1 MRAEQ
6 PRSASFFR
14 FIRMPGAEHYV
25 TADFSL
31 NHATHQGA
39 LPGGC
44 DSEPICCG

>member
-1 MRAEQ
+1 MTSDLLTGLFAMPRRASR
-6 PRSASFFR
+6 PFFC
-14 FIRMPGAEHYV
+14 YV